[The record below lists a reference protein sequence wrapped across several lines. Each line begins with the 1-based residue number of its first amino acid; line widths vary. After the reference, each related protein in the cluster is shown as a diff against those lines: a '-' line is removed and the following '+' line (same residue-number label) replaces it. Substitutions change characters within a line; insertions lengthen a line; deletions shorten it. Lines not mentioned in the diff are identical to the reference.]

1 MENGCYL
8 VAAGQGG
15 QHDEKRHTWGHSLMV
30 DPWGEV
36 EQLGE
41 GDAGLVVET
50 DSELLKTVRTNL
62 PSWENRRF
70 V

>member
-1 MENGCYL
+1 
-8 VAAGQGG
+8 
-15 QHDEKRHTWGHSLMV
+15 MV